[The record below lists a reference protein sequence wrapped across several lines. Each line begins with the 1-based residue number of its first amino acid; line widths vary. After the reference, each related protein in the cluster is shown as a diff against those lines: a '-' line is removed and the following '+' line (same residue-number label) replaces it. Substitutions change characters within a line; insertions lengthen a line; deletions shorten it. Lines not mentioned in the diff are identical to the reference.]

1 MPIYEYQCSVCGIH
15 FEQFQRVDDGPA
27 SVCPNGHAGVRRIY
41 SPAGIIFKGSG
52 FYVTDH
58 PKNNGRG
65 EIAPAASK
73 AETNGKKEAVETKAT
88 ATKKE
93 SLPVQKSAKAA
104 D

>member
-1 MPIYEYQCSVCGIH
+1 MPIYEYQCTVCGIH
-15 FEQFQRVDDGPA
+15 FEQFQRVDDDPA
-27 SVCPNGHAGVRRIY
+27 SVCPNGHDGVRRIY

-65 EIAPAASK
+65 NAAPAASK
-73 AETNGKKEAVETKAT
+73 AETNGEKEAVETKT
-88 ATKKE
+88 MDTKKE
-93 SLPVQKSAKAA
+93 ASSAQGSAETA